1 MTGGPL
7 RRLQELAA
15 PDQVEERARSR
26 ATKEANLA
34 DRLSECN
41 QNWHYDGRPA
51 SPTAGARGRTK
62 ERRES
67 RADVR
72 RRSEQRRS
80 FLCERRRRRIHRA
93 MCEQPKEGLAA
104 D

>member
-41 QNWHYDGRPA
+41 QNSHYDGRPA
-51 SPTAGARGRTK
+51 SPTAGARGPGPSGGT
-62 ERRES
+62 
-67 RADVR
+67 RAFASDEGGEFGGPPVR
-72 RRSEQRRS
+72 VQSE
-80 FLCERRRRRIHRA
+80 
-93 MCEQPKEGLAA
+93 LAL
-104 D
+104 

>member
-41 QNWHYDGRPA
+41 RNSHYDGRPA
-51 SPTAGARGRTK
+51 SPTAGLGASGI
-62 ERRES
+62 
-67 RADVR
+67 AR
-72 RRSEQRRS
+72 RRTE
-80 FLCERRRRRIHRA
+80 ER
-93 MCEQPKEGLAA
+93 
-104 D
+104 